1 MAANETFKTWLQ
13 KKAGDPYKA
22 RCKVCAKDKWI
33 RLHGITALASHADG
47 NKHKVWFPKDNQISS
62 FKRIEPLTFLS
73 NDAGDSSEASSSKQ
87 TTISVC
93 TNKQLVTKAE
103 II

>member
-1 MAANETFKTWLQ
+1 MKHLKLGC
-13 KKAGDPYKA
+13 KKRAGDPYKA
-22 RCKVCAKDKWI
+22 RCKVCAKDLSI
-33 RLHGITALASHADG
+33 RLHGITALVSHADG
-47 NKHKVWFPKDNQISS
+47 NKHKEWWPKDNPISL
-62 FKRIEPLTFLS
+62 FKRIEPSTFLS